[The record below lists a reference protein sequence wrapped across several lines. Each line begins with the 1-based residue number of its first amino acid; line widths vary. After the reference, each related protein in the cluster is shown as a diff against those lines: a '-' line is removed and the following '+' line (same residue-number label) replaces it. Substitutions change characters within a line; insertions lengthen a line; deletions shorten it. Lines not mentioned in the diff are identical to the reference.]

1 MCPQPPC
8 IRPWANTSVMSEPKS
23 FKETLKE
30 QRALPH
36 PYPNPLYISPRIS
49 KPASLGVRPFH
60 DSSSSSVIG
69 GAPCCPWRNETS
81 HRDRSCADTSVIRSP
96 PLVSSSPL
104 NQAKAPRRSLNA
116 SLVHARALTLW
127 RRPADLSCHANLIQK
142 HFL

>member
-8 IRPWANTSVMSEPKS
+8 IRPWANTSVMSEAKS

-36 PYPNPLYISPRIS
+36 PYPNPLYIYPRIS
-49 KPASLGVRPFH
+49 IPASLGVRPFH

-81 HRDRSCADTSVIRSP
+81 RRDRSCADTSVIRSP
-96 PLVSSSPL
+96 PLVSSSAL
-104 NQAKAPRRSLNA
+104 NQANAPPSPPPVSSRQPRSRSCPHPL
-116 SLVHARALTLW
+116 ARTS
-127 RRPADLSCHANLIQK
+127 RPLMPS
-142 HFL
+142 